1 MKTNAIKPSP
11 LAGLLGP
18 CVRGAVF
25 VALVTGAAY
34 PLLTT
39 GVAQLLLPAQAS
51 GSLIE
56 RGGVVVGSR
65 LIGQNF
71 TQAQYFHPRP
81 SSTTAPD
88 PQDASKTVEAPYNAG
103 ASAGSNQG
111 PTNAA
116 LIAAVARRSAAY
128 RAANGL
134 AADAAVPVDAV
145 TASASGLDPHISLA
159 NARLQVARVAQARGL
174 TVEAVQVL
182 LAEHTEGR
190 LLGLL
195 GEPRVNVLTLN
206 LALDALNAVGG
217 AAQGDRHAQ

>member
-1 MKTNAIKPSP
+1 MNTNAIHSAP
-11 LAGLLGP
+11 LLGLLGS
-18 CVRGAVF
+18 CVRGALF

-39 GVAQLLLPAQAS
+39 SVAQLLLPAQAS

-81 SSTTAPD
+81 SSTAQT
-88 PQDASKTVEAPYNAG
+88 PYNAA
-103 ASAGSNQG
+103 ASSGSNQG
-111 PTNAA
+111 ATNAA
-116 LIAAVARRSAAY
+116 LMDAVAQRSAAY
-128 RAANGL
+128 RKENGL
-134 AADAAVPVDAV
+134 PDAASVPVDAV

-159 NARLQVARVAQARGL
+159 NARLQVVRVAQARGL
-174 TVEAVQVL
+174 SNDAVQTL
-182 LAEHTEGR
+182 LAQHTEGR

-195 GEPRVNVLTLN
+195 GEPRVHVLTLN
-206 LALDALNAVGG
+206 LALDALAGV
-217 AAQGDRHAQ
+217 AQGERHVQ